1 MVPKMNEIKSKK
13 EKTRLSVPD
22 THGLPP
28 PVVGRLAGSDDGG
41 RLLVEFDDSG
51 PRAARMISGLSR
63 SELAA
68 SENIG
73 RQVLLLFENNDP
85 ELPIVI
91 GLIANP
97 LEDLVSMEI
106 EPQTLQNQPSIEARL
121 DGKRIVLEADD
132 EIELK
137 CGKGSITI
145 RKDGKIVV
153 KGTNLLSRSSGPHRI
168 KGGNVA
174 IN

>member
-1 MVPKMNEIKSKK
+1 MTAK
-13 EKTRLSVPD
+13 EDINHKGRLEVKNITRNAGPTL
-22 THGLPP
+22 
-28 PVVGRLAGSDDGG
+28 GRLAGRGEANEV
-41 RLLVEFDDSG
+41 LVEFEKGG
-51 PRAARMISGLSR
+51 PIAARILSGLDHG
-63 SELAA
+63 ELIHPK
-68 SENIG
+68 NVG
-73 RQVLLLFENNDP
+73 RQVVLIFENNDP
-85 ELPIVI
+85 ELPIII
-91 GLIANP
+91 GLMNNP
-97 LEDLVSMEI
+97 LEDMVSMEI
-106 EPQTLQNQPSIEARL
+106 ETKEDQPKLPVEARL

-132 EIELK
+132 EIELR